1 MLDSQKLCY
10 TSFNYLLLYKYD
22 LFDKLTMQLNKLKP
36 DFLQYLIQCAVPIG
50 EPLPTIANIGAE
62 MGVSV
67 GKLREQLEFARHLE
81 LVSLRPRVGMRREP
95 FDFMPAVL
103 PSLLFGIATGEATFA
118 QFSELRQ
125 TLEANLWHKAVTQL
139 TVEDKAEMRQLVKRA
154 WEKLKGNP
162 VHLPNGEHRDLHL
175 IIFSRLENP
184 FVQGILAAYWEAYE
198 ATELTRLADY
208 AYWLTV
214 WEYHERI
221 VEALCQN
228 QFEQGRQLLIEHF
241 TLLPTVSVPASP

>member
-1 MLDSQKLCY
+1 
-10 TSFNYLLLYKYD
+10 
-22 LFDKLTMQLNKLKP
+22 MQLYKLKP
-36 DFLQYLIQCAVPIG
+36 IFLQYLIQHPVPIG
-50 EPLPTIANIGAE
+50 QPLPTIASIGEE

-67 GKLREQLEFARHLE
+67 GKLREQLEFARHLG

-95 FDFMPAVL
+95 YDFMLAIL

-125 TLEANLWHKAVTQL
+125 TLEAQLWHKAVTQL
-139 TVEDKAEMRQLVKRA
+139 TLEDKAKLRQLVAQA
-154 WEKLKGNP
+154 WEKLKGHP
-162 VHLPNGEHRDLHL
+162 VHLPNGEHRHLHL
-175 IIFSRLENP
+175 LIFSHLENP
-184 FVQGILAAYWEAYE
+184 FVQGILAAYWDAYE

-214 WEYHERI
+214 WEYHEKI

-228 QFEQGRQLLIEHF
+228 QFEQGHQLLLEHF
-241 TLLPTVSVPASP
+241 TLLPTVSVPASSPP